1 MSTAVSMRQL
11 LETGVHF
18 GHQTKRWNPKMKKYI
33 FGERNGIYIINL
45 QKTMQ
50 CFQQACEFI
59 RDTCAQGKT
68 VLFVGTKKQAQQ
80 VIEEEAMRAGMFFVN
95 HRWLGGM
102 LTNYVTIRQSV
113 DRWERLEAMRTDGS
127 YDRLGKKEVL
137 RLEKERVKLE
147 RNLLGIRT
155 MENLPGAVFVV
166 DTKKEYIAVNEAKKL
181 GIPIT
186 AILDTNSDP
195 DPIDYP
201 IPGNDDAIRAI
212 RLITSQIAEA
222 AIQGKEMYV
231 KRSYADV
238 PEALPVVNQ
247 EETDTKP
254 IPVSK
259 KRPVRK
265 TAMAAEDVIETVE
278 LLEEIPDHVLIEDSA
293 KDEGP
298 VRKPAAEKKPVA
310 AEKNTDTGIPVEK
323 KSKKVVMEKKQDA
336 KKPEGKD
343 IEPEGS
349 RTKKSDE
356 TGDAPATGD
365 DGESSAE

>member
-1 MSTAVSMRQL
+1 MSTAVTMRQL

-50 CFQQACEFI
+50 CFRQACEFI

-181 GIPIT
+181 GIPIV

-195 DPIDYP
+195 DPVDYP

-222 AIQGKEMYV
+222 AVQGKEMYL
-231 KRSYADV
+231 KRSYAEV
-238 PEALPVVNQ
+238 PEVLPVANQ

-259 KRPVRK
+259 KRSVRK
-265 TAMAAEDVIETVE
+265 TAMTAEEVIETVE
-278 LLEEIPDHVLIEDSA
+278 VLEEIPDHVPVEDVA
-293 KDEGP
+293 NDEVP
-298 VRKPAAEKKPVA
+298 ARKPATEKQPVASEKGTETEIPAEKKP
-310 AEKNTDTGIPVEK
+310 
-323 KSKKVVMEKKQDA
+323 KKVATDKKQDA
-336 KKPEGKD
+336 KKPEDK
-343 IEPEGS
+343 ETGS
-349 RTKKSDE
+349 EETGPKKSDKA
-356 TGDAPATGD
+356 GDAPEKGD
-365 DGESSAE
+365 GGKPSAE